1 MMRQSGQMP
10 HARIAT
16 GPYRSEASPAW
27 ACAYRGEDAVWARTA
42 VLRVPAPLIS
52 RGLAELVPRVMPC
65 GVGSLRLPH
74 ELSRTSSALPISRC
88 CGTSS
93 SRTGIRKRRR
103 TQCPWRWRK
112 SSSGGRQW
120 NPRAYARGTPIS
132 NLIKSKQRGLQRI
145 QERLAQRGDVSF
157 EHDLDPGPPE
167 PARDA
172 REAGELS
179 RRNWQHRGRRHDNRE
194 EAR

>member
-1 MMRQSGQMP
+1 MP
-10 HARIAT
+10 HARTAA

-52 RGLAELVPRVMPC
+52 RGLAELVPRVIPC
-65 GVGSLRLPH
+65 RVGSLRLPH

-93 SRTGIRKRRR
+93 SRAGIRKRRR
-103 TQCPWRWRK
+103 TQCPRRWRK

-120 NPRAYARGTPIS
+120 NPGAYARGTSIS

-172 REAGELS
+172 QEAGELS

>member
-1 MMRQSGQMP
+1 M
-10 HARIAT
+10 
-16 GPYRSEASPAW
+16 
-27 ACAYRGEDAVWARTA
+27 
-42 VLRVPAPLIS
+42 
-52 RGLAELVPRVMPC
+52 
-65 GVGSLRLPH
+65 
-74 ELSRTSSALPISRC
+74 PISRC

-103 TQCPWRWRK
+103 TRCPRRWRK
-112 SSSGGRQW
+112 SSSGGTQW

-132 NLIKSKQRGLQRI
+132 NLIKNKQRGLQRI

-167 PARDA
+167 PVRGAQ
-172 REAGELS
+172 EAGELS
-179 RRNWQHRGRRHDNRE
+179 RRDWQHSGRRQDNRE